1 MTIDGIIRLG
11 SQKLKDAF
19 IENARLEAEWFLAEK
34 LKWRR
39 EDLIIKGS
47 LGITEDQ
54 ESQFFAWIERRVA
67 GEPFAYIVGYRDF
80 YRSRFFVGPG
90 VLIPRP
96 ETEMLVEFGEK
107 WLMSLEPKRE
117 AGFKFIDL
125 GCGTGCIG
133 LSLLRACGGNLLAID
148 SSAQALTY
156 AVKNAQTLGLLDQT
170 TFIESRVQE
179 FEKKMGSAL
188 VDWNNV
194 DLVMANPPY
203 IGLEDPEMSPQ
214 VKKFEP
220 HLALYG
226 GETGLEQFS
235 EWVPIIA
242 RRLAKGGALVLEHG
256 AKQSEQVVKIIMQ
269 KDEFECVESYHD
281 LAGWDRMVVAIRK

>member
-11 SQKLKDAF
+11 TQKLTDAL
-19 IENARLEAEWFLAEK
+19 IENARLEAECLLAEK

-54 ESQFFAWIERRVA
+54 ENQFFNWIERRAA
-67 GEPFAYIVGYRDF
+67 GEPFAYILGYRDF

-107 WLMSLEPKRE
+107 WLKSLKPERKG
-117 AGFKFIDL
+117 GFKFIDF

-133 LSLLRACGGNLLAID
+133 LSLLRECGGNLLAID

-156 AVKNAQTLGLLDQT
+156 AIKNAKTLGLMDQT
-170 TFIESRVQE
+170 TFIESSVQE

-188 VDWNNV
+188 SDWNKV
-194 DLVMANPPY
+194 DLVLANPPY
-203 IGLEDPEMSPQ
+203 IGLEDPEISPQ

-226 GETGLEQFS
+226 GQTGLEQFS

-242 RRLAKGGALVLEHG
+242 RSLAKGGALVVEHG
-256 AKQSEQVVKIIMQ
+256 AKQSEQVVKIILQ
-269 KDEFECVESYHD
+269 KGEFERVESYHD
-281 LAGWDRMVVAIRK
+281 LAGWDRMVFAIKK